1 MILPLLLQGKVAE
14 AEMDK
19 TRKKRE
25 KKRRRGVGGLR
36 TEKLLLRSS
45 EIGLEELSISTQ
57 QAERR
62 SGFIYSNA
70 IPFLLLSRKEGEGK
84 NR

>member
-1 MILPLLLQGKVAE
+1 MILPPPPARQSGRSG
-14 AEMDK
+14 DGQN
-19 TRKKRE
+19 KKE
-25 KKRRRGVGGLR
+25 KGEEEEGGGLW

-70 IPFLLLSRKEGEGK
+70 IPFLLLSRNEGEGK